1 MCLCCRVNHSAEPV
15 DASVSMDLHVGVYS
29 RLLCSFAVT
38 SRQLICAGFVIS
50 KSHCILLV
58 IMQEEI
64 HLWQEQGWALS
75 SPLLTYI
82 VAFIVY
88 NQSYNAF

>member
-1 MCLCCRVNHSAEPV
+1 MRLCCRVNYSAEPV
-15 DASVSMDLHVGVYS
+15 DASVSMDLHVSVYS

-38 SRQLICAGFVIS
+38 SRQLIRAGFVIS

-64 HLWQEQGWALS
+64 HLCREQGWALS
-75 SPLLTYI
+75 SPLLTYSSSFYSI
-82 VAFIVY
+82 
-88 NQSYNAF
+88 QSVL